1 MPESFKN
8 GIVERIFRNFLDLMI
23 LRLVQIE
30 PMWGYKIIKHVEEQH
45 QIRLRHGALYPLLN
59 KLEKSGLLRSR
70 KETKLLRSRKETKGG
85 RIRKIYEITSKG
97 IQLVEAYNEFLRDEL
112 KKNES
117 TKMLQQ

>member
-8 GIVERIFRNFLDLMI
+8 GIVERVFRNFLDLMI

-70 KETKLLRSRKETKGG
+70 KETKGG

-97 IQLVEAYNEFLRDEL
+97 IQLAEAYDEFLRGEL

-117 TKMLQQ
+117 TKILQE